1 MYIGKTRRKYYNFL
15 FLLEILRY
23 IVIFSKLYLEKT
35 IMIQLAIYCIA
46 NRKRGVMM
54 TIEEILAGES
64 KNVEFKEN
72 LPEKSIKYM
81 KSVVAF
87 ANGTGGKIIFGI
99 ADKTRE
105 VVGFDKED
113 VFKKMD
119 AIANAVS
126 DSCEPAIIPDITLQT
141 VGGKTVIV
149 VEVSEGRQRPYY
161 IKALGRDGGV
171 YVRVAGTTRLADEYM
186 IKELLFEGSNR
197 YYDQALCTGL
207 NVTDEDIDVLCKAM
221 KEQAVKNARTEEQ
234 KAAIKDVGRQ
244 QLRSW
249 GILIE
254 RDGKDYPSNAFAI
267 LTGNGGLHVATQCG
281 VFKGTTKAVFV
292 DRREYTGPLWE
303 QIDEAFQFVLRNI
316 HLGATIV
323 GIYRQDVYEIPPDA
337 IRELII
343 NAMVHR
349 SYLDHGTI
357 QVAVYDNRLEIT
369 SPGKL
374 PMGQTMERMKEG
386 YSKIRN
392 EALAHAFA
400 YMNLIEHW
408 GSGIPRIIDKVKAAG
423 LREPEFIGG
432 EVDLRINIY
441 RGQVD
446 GTVDLN
452 DLNNAIKV
460 PDTIDKMPDSG
471 NEVPDK
477 TETVPDTMGKM
488 PDSDNEVPDTTEKM
502 PDSEQEQQIYKY
514 VLENG
519 SITTAETVEILDVKH
534 RRARAVLLN
543 MVKDGYLRKEGAARS
558 TIYVKN
564 TEGK

>member
-1 MYIGKTRRKYYNFL
+1 
-15 FLLEILRY
+15 
-23 IVIFSKLYLEKT
+23 
-35 IMIQLAIYCIA
+35 
-46 NRKRGVMM
+46 M

-141 VGGKTVIV
+141 IDGKTVIV

-207 NVTDEDIDVLCKAM
+207 NVTDEDIDALCKAM
-221 KEQAVKNARTEEQ
+221 KEQAVKNAHTEEQ
-234 KAAIKDVGRQ
+234 KASIKDVGRQ

-254 RDGKDYPSNAFAI
+254 RDEKDYPSNAFAI

-292 DRREYTGPLWE
+292 DRREYTGPLWK

-316 HLGATIV
+316 HLGANIV
-323 GIYRQDVYEIPPDA
+323 GIYRQDIYEIPPDA

-357 QVAVYDNRLEIT
+357 QVAIYDNRLEIT

-441 RGQVD
+441 RGQV
-446 GTVDLN
+446 TINDLN
-452 DLNNAIKV
+452 DLKKVNKV
-460 PDTIDKMPDSG
+460 PDTVPKVPDTVPKVPDTTTKVPNNTDKMPD
-471 NEVPDK
+471 
-477 TETVPDTMGKM
+477 T
-488 PDSDNEVPDTTEKM
+488 
-502 PDSEQEQQIYKY
+502 EQEQQIYKY
-514 VLENG
+514 VLKNG
-519 SITTAETVEILDVKH
+519 SINTAETVELLGVKQ
-534 RRARAVLLN
+534 RRARAVLMN
-543 MVKDGYLRKEGAARS
+543 MVEGNYLRKEGAARS
-558 TIYVKN
+558 TVYVKS
-564 TEGK
+564 TEGR

>member
-1 MYIGKTRRKYYNFL
+1 
-15 FLLEILRY
+15 
-23 IVIFSKLYLEKT
+23 
-35 IMIQLAIYCIA
+35 
-46 NRKRGVMM
+46 M
-54 TIEEILAGES
+54 TIEEIFAGES

-126 DSCEPAIIPDITLQT
+126 DSCEPAIIPDISLQT
-141 VGGKTVIV
+141 IDGKTVIV
-149 VEVSEGRQRPYY
+149 AEISEGRQRPYY
-161 IKALGRDGGV
+161 IKALGRENGV

-186 IKELLFEGSNR
+186 VRELMFEGSNR
-197 YYDQALCTGL
+197 YFDQALCSGL
-207 NVTDEDIDVLCKAM
+207 TITDEEIDVLCKAM
-221 KEQAVKNARTEEQ
+221 KEQAVKNAHTEGQ
-234 KAAIKDVGRQ
+234 KASIKDVGRQ

-254 RDGKDYPSNAFAI
+254 RDGKDYPSNAYAI
-267 LTGNGGLHVATQCG
+267 LTGQGGLHVATQCG

-303 QIDEAFQFVLRNI
+303 QIEESYQFVLRNI

-323 GIYRQDVYEIPPDA
+323 GIYRQDIYEIPPDA

-349 SYLDHGTI
+349 SYLDHGMI

-374 PMGQTMERMKEG
+374 PMGQTLERMKEG

-392 EALAHAFA
+392 EALAHAFS

-408 GSGIPRIIDKVKAAG
+408 GSGIPRIIEKVKAAG

-441 RGQVD
+441 RGQVATETSNGID
-446 GTVDLN
+446 SVD
-452 DLNNAIKV
+452 KV
-460 PDTIDKMPDSG
+460 PDSDAEMPDTTDEMPDSAAK
-471 NEVPDK
+471 VPDSADK
-477 TETVPDTMGKM
+477 VPD
-488 PDSDNEVPDTTEKM
+488 N
-502 PDSEQEQQIYKY
+502 EQEQQIYKY

-519 SITTAETVEILDVKH
+519 FITTATVIELLEVKQ
-534 RRARAVLLN
+534 RRARAILLN
-543 MVKDGYLRKEGAARS
+543 MVESGWLKKEGAARS
-558 TIYVKN
+558 TIYVRN
-564 TEGK
+564 TEKR

>member
-1 MYIGKTRRKYYNFL
+1 
-15 FLLEILRY
+15 
-23 IVIFSKLYLEKT
+23 
-35 IMIQLAIYCIA
+35 
-46 NRKRGVMM
+46 M

-119 AIANAVS
+119 AIANVVS
-126 DSCEPAIIPDITLQT
+126 DSCEPAIIPNITLQT
-141 VGGKTVIV
+141 VDGKTVIV
-149 VEVSEGRQRPYY
+149 EEVSE
-161 IKALGRDGGV
+161 
-171 YVRVAGTTRLADEYM
+171 
-186 IKELLFEGSNR
+186 
-197 YYDQALCTGL
+197 
-207 NVTDEDIDVLCKAM
+207 
-221 KEQAVKNARTEEQ
+221 
-234 KAAIKDVGRQ
+234 GRQ

-249 GILIE
+249 GVLIE
-254 RDGKDYPSNAFAI
+254 REGNDYPSNAFAI
-267 LTGNGGLHVATQCG
+267 LTGNGGLHVTTQCG
-281 VFKGTTKAVFV
+281 VFKGTTKAIFV
-292 DRREYTGPLWE
+292 DRREYTGPIWE

-323 GIYRQDVYEIPPDA
+323 GIYRQDIYEIPPDA

-369 SPGKL
+369 SSGKL
-374 PMGQTMERMKEG
+374 PMGQTMERIKEG

-432 EVDLRINIY
+432 KIDLRINIY

-452 DLNNAIKV
+452 ALNTAVKA

-477 TETVPDTMGKM
+477 TETVPDTMKKM

-519 SITTAETVEILDVKH
+519 SITTAETVEILDVKQ

-543 MVKDGYLRKEGAARS
+543 MVKDGYLRKEGAARR

-564 TEGK
+564 TEGR

>member
-1 MYIGKTRRKYYNFL
+1 MKIKPVKYACIVDWFVNDQILDKEGRRIMTT
-15 FLLEILRY
+15 E
-23 IVIFSKLYLEKT
+23 VI
-35 IMIQLAIYCIA
+35 
-46 NRKRGVMM
+46 
-54 TIEEILAGES
+54 
-64 KNVEFKEN
+64 
-72 LPEKSIKYM
+72 
-81 KSVVAF
+81 
-87 ANGTGGKIIFGI
+87 
-99 ADKTRE
+99 
-105 VVGFDKED
+105 GFDKEEI
-113 VFKKMD
+113 FKKMD

-126 DSCEPAIIPDITLQT
+126 DSCEPTIIPDITLRT
-141 VGGKTVIV
+141 VDGKTVIV
-149 VEVSEGRQRPYY
+149 AEISEGRQRPYY
-161 IKALGRDGGV
+161 IKALGREGGV

-186 IKELLFEGSNR
+186 IKELMFEGSNR
-197 YYDQALCTGL
+197 YFDQALCTGL
-207 NVTDEDIDVLCKAM
+207 TITDEDIDALCKAM
-221 KEQAVKNARTEEQ
+221 KEQAVKNAHNEEQ
-234 KAAIKDVGRQ
+234 KASIKDIGRQ

-249 GILIE
+249 GVLIE

-267 LTGNGGLHVATQCG
+267 LTGNGGLHVTTQCG

-292 DRREYTGPLWE
+292 DRREYPGPLWE

-316 HLGATIV
+316 HLGAAFV
-323 GIYRQDVYEIPPDA
+323 GIYRQDIYEIPPDA
-337 IRELII
+337 IRELIV

-441 RGQVD
+441 RGQINDNVD
-446 GTVDLN
+446 RGSDLN
-452 DLNNAIKV
+452 DPDSADKVPGNISKV
-460 PDTIDKMPDSG
+460 PDSADK
-471 NEVPDK
+471 VPDNTSK
-477 TETVPDTMGKM
+477 VPD
-488 PDSDNEVPDTTEKM
+488 NAIKM
-502 PDSEQEQQIYKY
+502 PDSEQEQRIYKY

-519 SITTAETVEILDVKH
+519 SITTNKVMELLNVKQ
-534 RRARAVLLN
+534 RRARVILQS
-543 MVKDGYLRKEGAARS
+543 MIEKDWLKKTGAARS
-558 TIYVKN
+558 TIYLKN
-564 TEGK
+564 TEGR

>member
-1 MYIGKTRRKYYNFL
+1 
-15 FLLEILRY
+15 
-23 IVIFSKLYLEKT
+23 
-35 IMIQLAIYCIA
+35 
-46 NRKRGVMM
+46 M

-126 DSCEPAIIPDITLQT
+126 DSCEPAIIPDISLQT
-141 VGGKTVIV
+141 IDGKTVIV
-149 VEVSEGRQRPYY
+149 AEIPEGRQRPYY
-161 IKALGRDGGV
+161 IKALGKEGGV

-186 IKELLFEGSNR
+186 VRELMFEGSNR
-197 YYDQALCTGL
+197 YFDQALCSGL
-207 NVTDEDIDVLCKAM
+207 TITDEEIDALCKSM
-221 KEQAVKNARTEEQ
+221 KEQAVKNAHTEDQ
-234 KAAIKDVGRQ
+234 KASIKDVGRQ

-254 RDGKDYPSNAFAI
+254 RDGKDYPSNAYAI
-267 LTGNGGLHVATQCG
+267 LTGQGGLHVATQCG

-303 QIDEAFQFVLRNI
+303 QIEEAFQFVLRNI
-316 HLGATIV
+316 HLGATII
-323 GIYRQDVYEIPPDA
+323 GIYRQDIYEIPPDA
-337 IRELII
+337 IRELIV

-349 SYLDHGTI
+349 SYLDHGMI

-374 PMGQTMERMKEG
+374 PMGQTLERMKEG

-392 EALAHAFA
+392 EALAHAFS

-408 GSGIPRIIDKVKAAG
+408 GSGIPRIIEKVNAAG

-441 RGQVD
+441 RGQVTVMVSNGID
-446 GTVDLN
+446 GAD
-452 DLNNAIKV
+452 KV
-460 PDTIDKMPDSG
+460 PDTADKVPDTADKVPDTAD
-471 NEVPDK
+471 EVPD
-477 TETVPDTMGKM
+477 
-488 PDSDNEVPDTTEKM
+488 N
-502 PDSEQEQQIYKY
+502 EQEQQLYKY

-519 SITTAETVEILDVKH
+519 FITTATVIEILEVKQ
-534 RRARAVLLN
+534 RRARAILLN
-543 MVKDGYLRKEGAARS
+543 MVESGWLKKEGAARS
-558 TIYVKN
+558 TIYVRN
-564 TEGK
+564 TEKR